1 MSRGPF
7 VVFGR
12 GHCGGRILSEAY
24 HRNDIYMGRL
34 SKKNRDTRGMGL
46 KSSWMIAIAKGAYG
60 YSEAAAEGRREL
72 ERLLAQRVD
81 ALQREARGRPFGW
94 KVGSSILCI
103 EILLRTHPE
112 ARVVHLIR
120 DGRDVCLSR
129 LDARFRPRHI
139 SKPENKIAVF
149 GHADVTH
156 WKGVPLERAVEDEAL
171 RNELEMVHWKT
182 ATEFGL
188 RGRGFPGQYLEVRY
202 ERLCASPVETLERIF
217 SFIDVPMEPRVRE
230 WAGESIHAGR
240 IGKWKGREVELAET
254 FRLGEPVLSELGYA

>member
-1 MSRGPF
+1 MSRGPL

-12 GHCGGRILSEAY
+12 GHCGGRILAEAY

-60 YSEAAAEGRREL
+60 YPSAPVEEREEL
-72 ERLLAQRVD
+72 ERILERRVE
-81 ALQREARGRPFGW
+81 ALRHEAAGRPFGW

-103 EILLRTHPE
+103 EILLNTHPE

-129 LDARFRPRHI
+129 LAARLRPRHI

-156 WKGVPLERAVEDEAL
+156 WKGVPLERAVEDETL

-188 RGRGFPGQYLEVRY
+188 RGRAFPEQYREVRY
-202 ERLCASPVETLERIF
+202 EQLCASPVTTLERVF
-217 SFIDVPMEPRVRE
+217 SFIGVPLAPRVRE
-230 WAGESIHAGR
+230 WAAESIHATR
-240 IGKWKGREVELAET
+240 IGKWKGRESELEET
-254 FRLGEPVLSELGYA
+254 FRLGQPLLSELDYA